1 MPKVLAKINGAN
13 LKPLNCSS
21 KIVRDIMF
29 TIFKYFDWSQWSKQ
43 HLFSKA
49 MIFQNYV
56 SSVQI
61 SYFVQIH
68 HTSAFASGFGF
79 LIHLCFTSRMRM
91 RMEFLGKELWLSN
104 TMY

>member
-1 MPKVLAKINGAN
+1 
-13 LKPLNCSS
+13 
-21 KIVRDIMF
+21 
-29 TIFKYFDWSQWSKQ
+29 
-43 HLFSKA
+43 

-104 TMY
+104 TIYQTTQIMKKEKQKLQKLQKVAFYRCLTILIRTYKHYNFYMQ